1 MASIHTA
8 SLKFPLGSCGV
19 ELQLFSSIVKSSL
32 HLKSREKNPARGVS
46 DARTTLFLPNS
57 LWQVILFAT
66 GIFQKK
72 QKGSEPRFVLR
83 GDFYLFSRRRE
94 IGWMEKKRHNFKI
107 MLIIEESK
115 KKDTYRRNTVYNK
128 TVQPSF
134 RWLHSFIVRG
144 FYSLSL
150 GLNLK
155 STLVVVVEE

>member
-1 MASIHTA
+1 MAGDSFCYWNISKETEGERTA
-8 SLKFPLGSCGV
+8 VCF
-19 ELQLFSSIVKSSL
+19 
-32 HLKSREKNPARGVS
+32 AR
-46 DARTTLFLPNS
+46 RLLP
-57 LWQVILFAT
+57 VF
-66 GIFQKK
+66 
-72 QKGSEPRFVLR
+72 
-83 GDFYLFSRRRE
+83 
-94 IGWMEKKRHNFKI
+94 EKKRNRIDEENEHDFKI

-128 TVQPSF
+128 TVQPSE